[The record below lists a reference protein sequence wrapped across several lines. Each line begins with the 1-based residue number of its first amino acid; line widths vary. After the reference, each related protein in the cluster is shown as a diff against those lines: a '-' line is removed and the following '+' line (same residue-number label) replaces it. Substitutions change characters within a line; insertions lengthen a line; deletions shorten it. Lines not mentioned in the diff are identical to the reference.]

1 MCVCVRL
8 DYCALYN
15 VCAVCVYI
23 YIYTRIYCS
32 HPFDVIGSICAS
44 NDAIILIL
52 YVHVYGGFY
61 YYIE

>member
-1 MCVCVRL
+1 MLYVHV
-8 DYCALYN
+8 YN
-15 VCAVCVYI
+15 VYAICVYIYI

-32 HPFDVIGSICAS
+32 HPFDVNVIGSICAD